1 MAQGDGII
9 TAQVVESER
18 ELIVTTFRQCLLSAS
33 RRCFLWSAS
42 RRGPLLARGARV
54 HEGVDQSGDSYRGD
68 REDGEHRCEA
78 SHATKCTSADGP
90 RVPAKLAQ
98 LAERRS
104 GTHPVEVRVQE
115 GG

>member
-1 MAQGDGII
+1 MAQGHGII
-9 TAQVVESER
+9 TAEVVESER
-18 ELIVTTFRQCLLSAS
+18 ELIVTTFRQCLLS
-33 RRCFLWSAS
+33 RWRFLWSAS
-42 RRGPLLARGARV
+42 RRGPLLARGARA
-54 HEGVDQSGDSYRGD
+54 HEGVDQSGDSYPGD